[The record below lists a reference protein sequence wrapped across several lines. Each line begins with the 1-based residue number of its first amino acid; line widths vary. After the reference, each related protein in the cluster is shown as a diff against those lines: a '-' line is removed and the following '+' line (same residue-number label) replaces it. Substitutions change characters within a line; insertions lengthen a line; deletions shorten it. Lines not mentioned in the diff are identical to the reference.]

1 MSKKIFKYIML
12 VSSLITVLGLAFV
25 VGILYH
31 YFQGQLMGEL
41 KKEAVYISR
50 GVESTGTDYLKKLN
64 DEDSRITYVD
74 ESGKVIYD
82 NEANVESMDNHGH
95 R

>member
-1 MSKKIFKYIML
+1 
-12 VSSLITVLGLAFV
+12 
-25 VGILYH
+25 
-31 YFQGQLMGEL
+31 MGEL

-82 NEANVESMDNHGH
+82 NEANVGKHG
-95 R
+95 